1 MGDSDADR
9 RCHER
14 QGIDT
19 VTPVSAPTC
28 SERSAALCHLEG
40 VNWWLQ
46 MAVGT
51 KMPGMSERG
60 LDGMFGQDGIELL
73 YVQVRP
79 GSGQRV
85 DQVAASLLVPPATLM
100 AQLDPL
106 VRLGIVQVDDGVL
119 HVVDPVAATRIAL
132 AAQAEMLSQAS
143 RDITRIAEAI
153 PAIAEGLDSHVVAD
167 ARLIDGDVSGEGDVP
182 SLISRWIREKRGDL
196 SFLRPDQWRFPSEP
210 EMAVAVGTAVR
221 EGQRVRAIYP
231 ARALTEAPEML
242 RKRAE
247 IGEEIGVVPSV
258 FTRMA
263 IVGPRRAILPEPLGV
278 GSDTRVVIRQ
288 PSVVGILQAYF
299 DELWESSTRVE
310 PVAGQIGLREQRRL
324 LLAELADGVKD
335 EQIARNLDMSLRTVR
350 RRVAALMAELGVDT
364 RFQAGVEAVRRG
376 WL

>member
-1 MGDSDADR
+1 
-9 RCHER
+9 
-14 QGIDT
+14 
-19 VTPVSAPTC
+19 
-28 SERSAALCHLEG
+28 
-40 VNWWLQ
+40 
-46 MAVGT
+46 
-51 KMPGMSERG
+51 
-60 LDGMFGQDGIELL
+60 MFGQDGIELL

-153 PAIAEGLDSHVVAD
+153 PAIAEGLDPHVVAD

>member
-1 MGDSDADR
+1 
-9 RCHER
+9 
-14 QGIDT
+14 
-19 VTPVSAPTC
+19 
-28 SERSAALCHLEG
+28 
-40 VNWWLQ
+40 
-46 MAVGT
+46 
-51 KMPGMSERG
+51 
-60 LDGMFGQDGIELL
+60 MFGQDGIELL

-153 PAIAEGLDSHVVAD
+153 PVIAEGLDSHVVAD

-263 IVGPRRAILPEPLGV
+263 IVGPRRAIVPEPLGV